1 MSNEAVM
8 QEAPREGGMPIGL
21 LLVALITIAVGVY
34 ASMPLITEGHTA
46 LNTSSTMV
54 WGLPVAAYVFFVLS
68 STGLTFVASVAMVFG
83 SKEFYPIAKRCVWL
97 AVATLV
103 AGFISLGLEIGHPL
117 RMIWAIPLN
126 LQIRSPMFWMG
137 AFYFLYLVL
146 LLWKF
151 SFMQRNDWGSSASR
165 NVGVA
170 SFVTVVIAHGT
181 LGLVFGMMAM
191 RPYWY
196 GSFVPVYFL
205 VTAALSGVAFATL
218 FTYLAHGLGTDSM
231 SERKRHLMTD
241 PMPKIFALVLGVV
254 LLFNVARTITGLWSN
269 NPEIH
274 LITRYF
280 VETPMFHFQI
290 WIGMVLPF
298 ILLLIP
304 KLRVQPL
311 IQVLAAV
318 LVLIAV
324 FIGRYEY
331 VIGGQLIP
339 LFKGTWYQDLITY
352 APSMTEWG
360 LVIFG
365 AGIGLLIYAIG
376 AWIFGLDDAPEAAR

>member
-21 LLVALITIAVGVY
+21 LLVALITIAAGSY
-34 ASMPLITEGHTA
+34 ASMPLVTEGHTA
-46 LNTSSTMV
+46 FGTSSVLV

-97 AVATLV
+97 AVATLI

-117 RMIWAIPLN
+117 RMVWAIPLN

-137 AFYFLYLVL
+137 AFYFLYLIF

-151 SFMQRNDWGSSASR
+151 SYMQRNDWNSSASR
-165 NVGVA
+165 NIGIA

-218 FTYLAHGLGTDSM
+218 FTYLAHSLGTGSM
-231 SERKRHLMTD
+231 SDRKRHLMTD

-254 LLFNVARTITGLWSN
+254 LLFNIARTITGLWTN
-269 NPEIH
+269 NPEIS
-274 LITRYF
+274 LVTRYF
-280 VETPMFHFQI
+280 IETPMFHFQL

-304 KLRVQPL
+304 KLRVQPM
-311 IQVLAAV
+311 IQVLASV

-331 VIGGQLIP
+331 VIGGQLVP
-339 LFKGTWYQDLITY
+339 LWKGTWYPDLIAY

-360 LVIFG
+360 LVILG

-376 AWIFGLDDAPEAAR
+376 AWTFRLDDAPGDAR